1 MSAWVW
7 IAVAFLGGLGALARV
22 LVSSLIAARLPRL
35 FPTGTLAVNA
45 TGTFL
50 LGLLTGLSAGGTL
63 LVLAGGATLG
73 SYTTFSTW
81 MLETHRL
88 AQDGERGTAVVNVVL
103 SASVGIAA
111 AAIGHAIGAQF

>member
-50 LGLLTGLSAGGTL
+50 LGLLTGLSAGGAQRKRRHRGRGHRARDRRA
-63 LVLAGGATLG
+63 VLSG
-73 SYTTFSTW
+73 SPYCMRAVS
-81 MLETHRL
+81 
-88 AQDGERGTAVVNVVL
+88 RGT
-103 SASVGIAA
+103 
-111 AAIGHAIGAQF
+111 